1 MSEQNDDWSRQYL
14 VERVTKRLEDYLG
27 ISASDWSYR
36 ELAEEVI
43 AEVEW
48 QHVIVP
54 EAEWRD
60 VGELAVTLAR
70 WSDVAHGYGWWEE
83 RK

>member
-1 MSEQNDDWSRQYL
+1 VSEQNDGWNRQYL

-27 ISASDWSYR
+27 ITAADWSYR

-54 EAEWRD
+54 ETEWRD
-60 VGELAVTLAR
+60 VGELAMTLAR
-70 WSDVAHGYGWWEE
+70 WSDVARDYGWWEK